1 MENYEPNT
9 IDEYFDL
16 LSEVEGLDVHLNQK
30 SNGHK
35 EIQVNSPNPK
45 QTRNELRWEIGPELG
60 IDFQ

>member
-1 MENYEPNT
+1 MNNEANT
-9 IDEYFDL
+9 VDEYFDL

-30 SNGHK
+30 SNHK

-45 QTRNELRWEIGPELG
+45 RTRNELRWEIGPELG